1 MDSTSSTPPHRTP
14 LHSTDSRF
22 WTTLDGL
29 VASSTAR
36 VDRPRGSTHPRYP
49 DLIYPLDYGYLEGT
63 LSPDGGG
70 IDIWVGS
77 LADKRVTAI
86 VCTVDTVKRD
96 SEMKILIGCTPQEA
110 RIIHA
115 FHNDDAQAAVLVER
129 PA

>member
-1 MDSTSSTPPHRTP
+1 MDSTPLTPPQR
-14 LHSTDSRF
+14 TDSRF
-22 WTTLDGL
+22 WTTLDDL

-36 VDRPRGSTHPRYP
+36 VDRPHGSTHPRYP
-49 DLIYPLDYGYLEGT
+49 DLIYPLDYGYLEDT

>member
-1 MDSTSSTPPHRTP
+1 MDSPSLAPPRD
-14 LHSTDSRF
+14 TDTRF
-22 WTTLDGL
+22 WTTLDSL
-29 VASSTAR
+29 VAACAPR
-36 VDRPRGSTHPRYP
+36 IDRPRGTHHPRYP

-77 LADKRVTAI
+77 LPDKRVTAI
-86 VCTVDTVKRD
+86 VCTVDMVKRD

-110 RIIHA
+110 QVVLG
-115 FHNDDAQAAVLVER
+115 FHNDGAQAAVLVER